1 VTLTA
6 CDGRPS
12 PRGGRRREKAL
23 EGGGSRVAFPSM
35 WQLMNTVRHYP
46 WGSRTVIPELLGEQS
61 PADRP
66 YAELWMGA
74 HPDAPSVLSDGT
86 PLDKAI
92 AQRSEA
98 LLGPEVRERF
108 GDRLP
113 FLMKVLAAEQPLSLQ
128 AHPTNEQAQAGF
140 AAEEAAGV
148 PRDDS
153 TRTFK
158 DPFHKPELLL
168 ALTPFEALCGFR
180 PVEESLHCLAK
191 LQVPELKPTI
201 AALARG
207 GLRAAI
213 PQLLA
218 LPPEHRAALVSAVA
232 VAAARFVAAH
242 DPEFINTYRWAAS
255 LAETYP
261 GDPGVVIS
269 LMCNHLKLA
278 PGEAVFLPA
287 GNLHAYLSGAGVEVM
302 ASSDNVLRGGLTGK
316 HVDLAALIEVLDF
329 TDGRVPVIHPVLGP
343 GGLRY
348 PVPVEDFDLT
358 RIQLDGQSGA
368 LTTRGPQVLLCTEG
382 TAVLSSAD
390 EELSVA
396 QGQSAFVPAGAPV
409 SARGPAVLYRATTNL
424 A

>member
-1 VTLTA
+1 
-6 CDGRPS
+6 
-12 PRGGRRREKAL
+12 
-23 EGGGSRVAFPSM
+23 M
-35 WQLMNTVRHYP
+35 WQLSNGVRHYP
-46 WGSRTVIPELLGEQS
+46 WGSRTVIPDLLGQPV

-66 YAELWMGA
+66 YAELWIGA
-74 HPDAPSVLSDGT
+74 HPDEPSVLSDGT

-92 AQRSEA
+92 VLDPEGM
-98 LLGPEVRERF
+98 LGGPVRERF

-128 AHPTNEQAQAGF
+128 AHPTAEQAQSGF

-148 PRDDS
+148 PRDDA

-168 ALTPFEALCGFR
+168 ALTTFEALCGFR

-218 LPPEHRAALVSAVA
+218 LSGKRRIALVTAVA
-232 VAAARFVAAH
+232 EAAAGFVAAH
-242 DPEFINTYRWAAS
+242 DPEFINTYRWAAT

-329 TDGRVPVIHPVLGP
+329 TDGRVPVLHPVLGP

-358 RIQLDGQSGA
+358 RCQLDGQSGS
-368 LTTRGPQVLLCTEG
+368 LTTRGPQLFLCTEG
-382 TAVLSSAD
+382 SAVLTSPD
-390 EELSVA
+390 GEIVVDK
-396 QGQSAFVPAGAPV
+396 GGSAFVPAGAPLT
-409 SARGPAVLYRATTNL
+409 ARGPAVLYRATTNL
-424 A
+424 V

>member
-1 VTLTA
+1 
-6 CDGRPS
+6 
-12 PRGGRRREKAL
+12 
-23 EGGGSRVAFPSM
+23 M

-382 TAVLSSAD
+382 TAVLSSTD
-390 EELSVA
+390 GELTVA

-424 A
+424 T

>member
-1 VTLTA
+1 
-6 CDGRPS
+6 
-12 PRGGRRREKAL
+12 
-23 EGGGSRVAFPSM
+23 M
-35 WQLMNTVRHYP
+35 WQLQNAVRHYP
-46 WGSRTVIPELLGEQS
+46 WGSHTVIPELLGLPS

-66 YAELWMGA
+66 HAELWMGA
-74 HPDAPSVLSDGT
+74 HPDEPSVRSDGV

-92 AQRSEA
+92 ASEPEL
-98 LLGPEVRERF
+98 LLGRQVVERF
-108 GDRLP
+108 GARLP
-113 FLMKVLAAEQPLSLQ
+113 FLMKVLAADQPLSLQ
-128 AHPTNEQAQAGF
+128 AHPTNEQAEAGF

-148 PRDDS
+148 PRDDP

-158 DPFHKPELLL
+158 DRSHKPEILL

-218 LPPEHRAALVSAVA
+218 LTPEHRQALVGAVA
-232 VAAARFVAAH
+232 EAAAGFVAAH

-269 LMCNHLKLA
+269 LMCNHLKLD
-278 PGEAVFLPA
+278 PGQAVFLPA

-329 TDGRVPVIHPVLGP
+329 SDGRVPVLNPVLGP
-343 GGLRY
+343 AGLRY
-348 PVPVEDFDLT
+348 PVPIEDFDLT
-358 RIQLDGQSGA
+358 RCQLDEQAGT
-368 LTTRGPQVLLCTEG
+368 LTTRGPQLLLCTEG

-390 EELSVA
+390 ESITLRKGE
-396 QGQSAFVPAGAPV
+396 SAFVPAGEPV
-409 SARGPAVLYRATTNL
+409 SARGPAVLYRSTTNV

>member
-1 VTLTA
+1 
-6 CDGRPS
+6 
-12 PRGGRRREKAL
+12 
-23 EGGGSRVAFPSM
+23 M
-35 WQLMNTVRHYP
+35 WQLSNGVRHYP
-46 WGSRTVIPELLGEQS
+46 WGSRTVIPDLLGQPV

-66 YAELWMGA
+66 YAELWIGA
-74 HPDAPSVLSDGT
+74 HPDEPSVLSDGT

-92 AQRSEA
+92 VLDPEWM
-98 LLGPEVRERF
+98 LGGPVRERF

-128 AHPTNEQAQAGF
+128 AHPTAEQAQSGF

-148 PRDDS
+148 PRDDA

-168 ALTPFEALCGFR
+168 ALTTFEALCGFR

-218 LPPEHRAALVSAVA
+218 LSGKRRIALVTAVA
-232 VAAARFVAAH
+232 EAAAGFVAAH
-242 DPEFINTYRWAAS
+242 DPEFINTYRWAAT

-329 TDGRVPVIHPVLGP
+329 TDGRVPVLHPVLGP

-358 RIQLDGQSGA
+358 RCQLDGQSGS
-368 LTTRGPQVLLCTEG
+368 LTTRGPQLFLCTEG
-382 TAVLSSAD
+382 RAVLT
-390 EELSVA
+390 SVD
-396 QGQSAFVPAGAPV
+396 GEIVVDKGGSAFVPAGAPLT
-409 SARGPAVLYRATTNL
+409 ARGPAVLYRATTNL
-424 A
+424 V

>member
-1 VTLTA
+1 VSDVLA
-6 CDGRPS
+6 DRVS
-12 PRGGRRREKAL
+12 P
-23 EGGGSRVAFPSM
+23 VASEPM
-35 WQLMNTVRHYP
+35 WSLMNTVRHYP
-46 WGSRTVIPELLGEQS
+46 WGSHTVIPELLGEPT

-74 HPDAPSVLSDGT
+74 HPDAPSVLSTGT

-92 AQRSEA
+92 EQEPDL
-98 LLGPEVRERF
+98 LLGAEVRERF
-108 GDRLP
+108 GPRLP
-113 FLMKVLAAEQPLSLQ
+113 FLMKVLAADRPLSLQ
-128 AHPTNEQAQAGF
+128 AHPTTEQAQAGF

-148 PRDDS
+148 PRDDPK
-153 TRTFK
+153 RTFK

-168 ALTPFEALCGFR
+168 ALTPVEALCGFR

-191 LQVPELKPTI
+191 LQVSELKPTI

-213 PQLLA
+213 PQLIA
-218 LPPEHRAALVSAVA
+218 LTPDVRSVLVEA
-232 VAAARFVAAH
+232 VAAAASRFVAAH

-302 ASSDNVLRGGLTGK
+302 AGSDNVLRGGLTTK

-329 TDGRVPVIHPVLGP
+329 TDGRVPVLHPVLGP

-358 RIQLDGQSGA
+358 RVQLDRQSGSLSTA
-368 LTTRGPQVLLCTEG
+368 GPQVLLCAEG
-382 TAVLSSAD
+382 AAVLSSVD
-390 EELSVA
+390 GELTLEKGA
-396 QGQSAFVPAGAPV
+396 SAFVSAGAPV
-409 SARGPAVLYRATTNL
+409 TASGPAVLYRATTNL
-424 A
+424 S

>member
-1 VTLTA
+1 
-6 CDGRPS
+6 
-12 PRGGRRREKAL
+12 
-23 EGGGSRVAFPSM
+23 M

-46 WGSRTVIPELLGEQS
+46 WGSHTVIPELLGDPS
-61 PADRP
+61 PAEQP

-74 HPDAPSVLSDGT
+74 HPDAPSVLSTGT

-92 AQRSEA
+92 EEQPEA
-98 LLGPEVRERF
+98 LLGPEVVARV
-108 GDRLP
+108 GARLP
-113 FLMKVLAAEQPLSLQ
+113 FQMKVLAAERPLSLQ
-128 AHPTNEQAQAGF
+128 AHPTMAQARAGF

-148 PRDDS
+148 ARDDP

-168 ALTPFEALCGFR
+168 ALTPVEALCGFR

-213 PQLLA
+213 PQILA
-218 LPPEHRAALVSAVA
+218 LSEKRRMELVEAVA
-232 VAAARFVAAH
+232 EAAARFVDAH

-255 LAETYP
+255 LAQTYP

-269 LMCNHLKLA
+269 LLCNHLKVA

-302 ASSDNVLRGGLTGK
+302 AGSDNVLRGGLTSK

-329 TDGRVPVIHPVLGP
+329 TDGRVPIIHPVLGP

-358 RIQLDGQSGA
+358 RCQLDEQSGS
-368 LTTRGPQVLLCTEG
+368 LTTSGPQVLLCTEG

-390 EELSVA
+390 GEVTLEKGA
-396 QGQSAFVPAGAPV
+396 SAFVPAGAPV
-409 SARGPAVLYRATTNL
+409 SASGPAVLYRATTNL

>member
-1 VTLTA
+1 
-6 CDGRPS
+6 
-12 PRGGRRREKAL
+12 
-23 EGGGSRVAFPSM
+23 M
-35 WQLMNTVRHYP
+35 WQINNTVRHYP
-46 WGSRTVIPELLGEQS
+46 WGSRPVIPELLGEPS
-61 PADRP
+61 PADLP
-66 YAELWMGA
+66 CAELWMGA
-74 HPDAPSVLSDGT
+74 HPDEPSIRSDGV

-92 AQRSEA
+92 AAEPDV
-98 LLGPEVRERF
+98 LLGRAVHERF
-108 GDRLP
+108 GARLP
-113 FLMKVLAAEQPLSLQ
+113 FLLKVLAAEQPLSLQ
-128 AHPTNEQAQAGF
+128 AHPTNEQAAAGF

-148 PRDDS
+148 PRDDP

-168 ALTPFEALCGFR
+168 ALTPVEALCGFR

-213 PQLLA
+213 PQLIA
-218 LPPEHRAALVSAVA
+218 LSDERRTALVEAVA
-232 VAAARFVAAH
+232 EAAAGFVAAH

-261 GDPGVVIS
+261 GDAGVVIS

-287 GNLHAYLSGAGVEVM
+287 GNLHAYLSGAGVELM

-316 HVDLAALIEVLDF
+316 HIDLAALIEVLDF
-329 TDGRVPVIHPVLGP
+329 TDARVPVIHPVLGP

-358 RIQLDGQSGA
+358 RCQLGVSPGT
-368 LTTRGPQVLLCTEG
+368 LTTAGPQVLLCTEG
-382 TAVLSSAD
+382 TAVLNSGD
-390 EELSVA
+390 GELVLGKGTA
-396 QGQSAFVPAGAPV
+396 AFVPAGATL
-409 SARGPAVLYRATTNL
+409 SAHGPAVLYRATTNL
-424 A
+424 S

>member
-1 VTLTA
+1 
-6 CDGRPS
+6 
-12 PRGGRRREKAL
+12 
-23 EGGGSRVAFPSM
+23 M
-35 WQLMNTVRHYP
+35 WQLSNGVRFYP
-46 WGSRTVIPELLGEQS
+46 WGSRTVIPELLGQPV

-66 YAELWMGA
+66 WAELWVGA
-74 HPDAPSVLSDGT
+74 HPDEPSVLSNGT

-92 AQRSEA
+92 EQDPDA
-98 LLGPEVRERF
+98 LLGRGVRERF
-108 GDRLP
+108 GERLP

-128 AHPTNEQAQAGF
+128 AHPTTEQAQAGF
-140 AAEEAAGV
+140 VAEEAAGV
-148 PRDDS
+148 PHDDA

-168 ALTPFEALCGFR
+168 ALTTFEALCGFR

-218 LPPEHRAALVSAVA
+218 LDAARRDELVGAA
-232 VAAARFVAAH
+232 AEAAARFVAAH
-242 DPEFINTYRWAAS
+242 DPEFINTYRWAAT
-255 LAETYP
+255 LAQTYP

-287 GNLHAYLSGAGVEVM
+287 GNLHAYLSGAGIEVM

-329 TDGRVPVIHPVLGP
+329 TDGRVPVLHPVLGP

-348 PVPVEDFDLT
+348 PVPVEEFDLT
-358 RIQLDGQSGA
+358 RCQLDAQSGS

-382 TAVLSSAD
+382 TAVLTSAD
-390 EELSVA
+390 GELVLEK
-396 QGQSAFVPAGAPV
+396 GGSAFVPAGTPLG
-409 SARGPAVLYRATTNL
+409 ARGPAVLYRATTAL

>member
-1 VTLTA
+1 
-6 CDGRPS
+6 
-12 PRGGRRREKAL
+12 
-23 EGGGSRVAFPSM
+23 M
-35 WQLMNTVRHYP
+35 WQLQNTVRHYP
-46 WGSRTVIPELLGEQS
+46 WGSHTVIPELLGEPS
-61 PADRP
+61 PADKP

-74 HPDAPSVLSDGT
+74 HPDAPSVLSSGT

-92 AQRSEA
+92 EEQPDV
-98 LLGPEVRERF
+98 LLGAAVHERF
-108 GDRLP
+108 GTRLP
-113 FLMKVLAAEQPLSLQ
+113 FLLKVLAADQPLSLQ

-148 PRDDS
+148 PRDDP

-158 DPFHKPELLL
+158 DPHHKPELLL
-168 ALTPFEALCGFR
+168 ALTPVEALCGFR

-213 PQLLA
+213 PQLISLSA
-218 LPPEHRAALVSAVA
+218 ETRSVLVSAVA
-232 VAAARFVAAH
+232 EAGARFVAAH

-302 ASSDNVLRGGLTGK
+302 AGSDNVLRGGLTAK

-358 RIQLDGQSGA
+358 RVQLDDQSGSLA
-368 LTTRGPQVLLCTEG
+368 TSGPQVVLCTEG
-382 TAVLSSAD
+382 RAVLSSDDA
-390 EELSVA
+390 ELTLG
-396 QGQSAFVPAGAPV
+396 QGESAFVPAGTAV
-409 SARGPAVLYRATTNL
+409 TASGPAVLYRATTNL

>member
-1 VTLTA
+1 
-6 CDGRPS
+6 
-12 PRGGRRREKAL
+12 
-23 EGGGSRVAFPSM
+23 M
-35 WQLMNTVRHYP
+35 WQMTNAVRHYP
-46 WGSRTVIPELLGEQS
+46 WGSRTVIPELLGQPS
-61 PADRP
+61 PAEQP
-66 YAELWMGA
+66 HAELWMGA
-74 HPDAPSVLSDGT
+74 HPGEPSVLSDGRS
-86 PLDKAI
+86 LDKAI
-92 AQRSEA
+92 AAEPDAMLGEA
-98 LLGPEVRERF
+98 VHARF

-113 FLMKVLAAEQPLSLQ
+113 FLMKVLAADMPLSLQ
-128 AHPTNEQAQAGF
+128 AHPTTAQAEAGF

-148 PRDDS
+148 PLGDP

-158 DPFHKPELLL
+158 DPFHKPEILL
-168 ALTPFEALCGFR
+168 AITPVEALCGFR

-191 LQVPELKPTI
+191 LQLPELMPTI

-207 GLRAAI
+207 GLRTAI

-218 LPPEHRAALVSAVA
+218 LSARRRDSLVKA
-232 VAAARFVAAH
+232 VAAKAATFVEAH

-287 GNLHAYLSGAGVEVM
+287 GNLHAYLCGAGVEVM
-302 ASSDNVLRGGLTGK
+302 ASSDNVLRGGLTTK

-348 PVPVEDFDLT
+348 PTPVEDFDLT
-358 RIQLDGQSGA
+358 RCQVGA
-368 LTTRGPQVLLCTEG
+368 DAGVLTTSGPQVLLCTEG
-382 TAVLSSAD
+382 PAVLTTAD
-390 EELSVA
+390 RQIVLE
-396 QGQSAFVPAGAPV
+396 QGTSAFVPAGTPV
-409 SARGPAVLYRATTNL
+409 TARGPAVLYRATTDL
-424 A
+424 RPRVAS

>member
-1 VTLTA
+1 
-6 CDGRPS
+6 
-12 PRGGRRREKAL
+12 
-23 EGGGSRVAFPSM
+23 M
-35 WQLMNTVRHYP
+35 WQLQNTVRHYP
-46 WGSRTVIPELLGEQS
+46 WGSHTVIPELLGEPS
-61 PADRP
+61 PADKP

-74 HPDAPSVLSDGT
+74 HPDAPSVLSSGT

-92 AQRSEA
+92 EEQPDAM
-98 LLGPEVRERF
+98 LGAAVRERF
-108 GDRLP
+108 GTRLP
-113 FLMKVLAAEQPLSLQ
+113 FLLKVLAAEQPLSLQ
-128 AHPTNEQAQAGF
+128 AHPTNEQARAGF
-140 AAEEAAGV
+140 AAEETAGV
-148 PRDDS
+148 PRDDP

-158 DPFHKPELLL
+158 DPHHKPELLL
-168 ALTPFEALCGFR
+168 ALTAVEALCGFR

-213 PQLLA
+213 PQLISLS
-218 LPPEHRAALVSAVA
+218 PETRSVLVSAVA
-232 VAAARFVAAH
+232 ESAARFVAAH
-242 DPEFINTYRWAAS
+242 DPEFINTYRWATS

-302 ASSDNVLRGGLTGK
+302 AGSDNVLRGGLTTK

-358 RIQLDGQSGA
+358 RVQLDEQSGSLA
-368 LTTRGPQVLLCTEG
+368 TSGPQVLLCTEG
-382 TAVLSSAD
+382 TAVLTSPD
-390 EELSVA
+390 GEVTLEK
-396 QGQSAFVPAGAPV
+396 GGSAFVPAGTPV
-409 SARGPAVLYRATTNL
+409 DASGPAVLYRATTNL
-424 A
+424 S

>member
-1 VTLTA
+1 
-6 CDGRPS
+6 
-12 PRGGRRREKAL
+12 
-23 EGGGSRVAFPSM
+23 M
-35 WQLMNTVRHYP
+35 WQLQNTVRHHP
-46 WGSRTVIPELLGEQS
+46 WGSRTVIPELLGEPS
-61 PADRP
+61 PADEP

-74 HPDAPSVLSDGT
+74 HPDAPSVLSSGT
-86 PLDKAI
+86 SLDKAI
-92 AQRSEA
+92 EEQPDAM
-98 LLGPEVRERF
+98 LGARVRERF

-113 FLMKVLAAEQPLSLQ
+113 FLLKVLAADKPLSLQ

-148 PRDDS
+148 PRDDPK
-153 TRTFK
+153 RTFK
-158 DPFHKPELLL
+158 DPHHKPELLL
-168 ALTPFEALCGFR
+168 ALTPVEALCGFR

-191 LQVPELKPTI
+191 LQVSELKPTI

-213 PQLLA
+213 PQLISLA
-218 LPPEHRAALVSAVA
+218 PETRSVLVSAVA
-232 VAAARFVAAH
+232 EAGSRFVAAH

-261 GDPGVVIS
+261 ADPGVVIS
-269 LMCNHLKLA
+269 LMCNHLTLA

-302 ASSDNVLRGGLTGK
+302 AGSDNVLRGGLTTK

-329 TDGRVPVIHPVLGP
+329 TDGRVPVLHPVLGP

-358 RIQLDGQSGA
+358 RVQLDAQSGS
-368 LTTRGPQVLLCTEG
+368 LTTSGPQVLLCTEG
-382 TAVLSSAD
+382 AAVLGSSD
-390 EELSVA
+390 EELTLRK
-396 QGQSAFVPAGAPV
+396 GESAFVPAGAPV
-409 SARGPAVLYRATTNL
+409 TARGPAVLYRATTNL
-424 A
+424 R